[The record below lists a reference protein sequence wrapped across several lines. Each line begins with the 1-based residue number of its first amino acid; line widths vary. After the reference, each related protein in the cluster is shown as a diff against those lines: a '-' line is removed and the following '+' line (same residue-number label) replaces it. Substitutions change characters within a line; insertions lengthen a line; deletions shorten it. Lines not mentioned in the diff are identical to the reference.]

1 MSNRFEDIAE
11 EGANTPPEGTDE
23 AVDAALGGDEED
35 KTRLNVRVPAPLYER
50 FRDKAESEGRT
61 MTWYVLRWIREYVT
75 E

>member
-11 EGANTPPEGTDE
+11 DAADSPPEETDE
-23 AVDAALGGDEED
+23 AVDAALGADEED
-35 KTRLNVRVPAPLYER
+35 KTRLNVRVPTPLYER